1 MQYTISPISQ
11 RTKPRHDPCVAT
23 EHGSFV
29 ISMFSS
35 QVFDCSILRVALV
48 TDKLYMFLALTEV
61 VCLQPGLF
69 NKTRNSLRAL
79 CLLRFHVSWF

>member
-23 EHGSFV
+23 EQGIFV

-48 TDKLYMFLALTEV
+48 TDKVYM
-61 VCLQPGLF
+61 
-69 NKTRNSLRAL
+69 S
-79 CLLRFHVSWF
+79 SS